1 MLNKH
6 LRIEKFVFKTSLV
19 SVCVCYL
26 GTIKSFPGV
35 FHLYLIIIFFKALFL
50 ALSMTCVV
58 RIITAEEGDVK
69 SVFVFLVGKERKDL
83 S

>member
-6 LRIEKFVFKTSLV
+6 LRIEKFVFKTSIV
-19 SVCVCYL
+19 SVCVYL
-26 GTIKSFPGV
+26 GTIKSFSGV